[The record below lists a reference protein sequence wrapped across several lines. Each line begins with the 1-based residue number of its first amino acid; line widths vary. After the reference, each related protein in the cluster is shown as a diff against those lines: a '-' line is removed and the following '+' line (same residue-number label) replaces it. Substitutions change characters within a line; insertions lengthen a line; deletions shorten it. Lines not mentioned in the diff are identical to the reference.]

1 MKKLKLNNEEKSA
14 QLAGKA
20 RAALLVAAGRDWL
33 AAEAA
38 ANEAGRATVTGI
50 NRLRACG
57 EKLKQACGHEQLSLA
72 YFMHFKDSLPDSM
85 TYTGAKSAVH
95 IANRISEDVK
105 TVQDAMLV
113 QRDLFAALGEFKE
126 PKRLEAQTA
135 HEANPWSEFISSLTG
150 LTALFPKLAVDDMA
164 SWGRDKLSTF
174 TRETQP
180 IADANARAKQLL
192 DA

>member
-57 EKLKQACGHEQLSLA
+57 EKLKQACGHEQMTLA
-72 YFMHFKDSLPDSM
+72 YFVHFKDALPASM
-85 TYTGAKSAVH
+85 TYTGAKEAVH
-95 IANRISEDVK
+95 ISNRISADVT

-113 QRDLFAALGEFKE
+113 QRDLFAALGDFKE
-126 PKRLEAQTA
+126 PKRLEAQVA
-135 HEANPWSEFISSLTG
+135 HDSNPWSEFVAGLTR
-150 LTALFPKLAVDDMA
+150 LTALFPKLTVDAMQDW
-164 SWGRDKLSTF
+164 SRDKLSTF